1 MKVKEALDTLQYG
14 TKYQLVGAKTG
25 KNLFRSWVNKTAEP
39 FVNCDVASIWASMRT
54 NHNNVFNLP
63 VWLEPIVVITISGL

>member
-25 KNLFRSWVNKTAEP
+25 QNLFKSWVNKTADP
-39 FVNCDVASIWASMRT
+39 FVNCEVASIWASART
-54 NHNNVFNLP
+54 KCCNIFKTP
-63 VWLEPIVVITISGL
+63 EWIEPIVVISISGL